1 MGACHASEQGSIPC
15 VGVKRIV
22 KEKKE
27 KGKMIMKETWIRFM
41 GRVTQQT
48 AYDLLQVID
57 KKIQEK
63 YERIHIM
70 ISSSGGS
77 VFYGI
82 SLYNYIK
89 GLPVETYTYNFG
101 SVDSI
106 GVVLFCAGSKRFS
119 VPNARFLVHGIT
131 LNMNEKAS
139 LDEKKLEELLKGLKI
154 DYQNM
159 ARVIEDNTKRHIS
172 KVEEDIN
179 NRTTLNPK
187 EAQDYGLVHEI
198 KSELFPIDAD
208 ISVVKEEIEQKR

>member
-1 MGACHASEQGSIPC
+1 
-15 VGVKRIV
+15 
-22 KEKKE
+22 
-27 KGKMIMKETWIRFM
+27 MIMKETWIRFM

-77 VFYGI
+77 VLYGI

-106 GVVLFCAGSKRFS
+106 GVVLFCSGNKRFS
-119 VPNARFLVHGIT
+119 VPHARFLIHGVT
-131 LNMNEKAS
+131 LNMNEKVS
-139 LDEKKLEELLKGLKI
+139 LDEKKLEEHLKGLRI

-159 ARVIEDNTKRHIS
+159 ARVIADNTKRDIS

-179 NRTTLNPK
+179 NRITLNPK

-198 KSELFPIDAD
+198 KSELFPVDAD
-208 ISVVKEEIEQKR
+208 MSVVKEEIEQRH